1 MQALPPPIDVAYDT
15 EIFPN
20 FFSCVVSPLD
30 LNDPTQWRYEIS
42 ERRNDGPV
50 FVHALRSGYWK
61 RMFGF
66 FSLNFD
72 SPLIHHLVKL
82 IEKGETNAAVLTH
95 ALKMLA
101 NEIIAAGSRWSHR
114 VHWRDEIVKQGDL
127 YLIHHFDNPSR
138 STSLKTLEFNL
149 RARHVQDL
157 PFPHDEPLL
166 PWQMNVVLDYNAN
179 DTAET
184 KRFAHESR
192 EMIAFRDSL
201 GPKFLNYNDPK
212 IGTSFFVDR
221 LEARAPGS
229 CYDENRKPRQTW
241 RTSVDLSHVILP
253 WITFER
259 PENQAVLDRLKSTV
273 LSADEIKV
281 SEGAPAKVATKGV
294 FKNLTSTV
302 DGFTFVFGTGGL
314 HGSVSRRIAK
324 ADATHEIADIDVTGY
339 YPRIAIVNGFYPE
352 HLGPI
357 FVEIYKELM
366 EERVTA
372 KDAGE
377 FVKADALKLANNGVY
392 GNSNNYFG
400 PFLDPQYT
408 MKITINGQLM
418 LVVAA
423 EQFLKIPGLEI
434 LQANTDGLTMRFPR
448 NQRARFDAVCEW
460 WQRGTGMRLEEKQY
474 DTMWIRDVNAY
485 LARYS
490 QDEINKG
497 DKGKYKSKNAY
508 DFELKVGN
516 QKAWHKDHSGL
527 IIPKAARAV
536 MAEGKDLVTFISN
549 HPDPYDFMIREK
561 VTGQSRLTLADGTP
575 CQQTTRY
582 YIAHDGQAMFKHMPP
597 LAKAPG
603 VWRKSAVHAEGQAT
617 AYGTKGALKCSICG
631 DHGPTF
637 KFKYEFDAHNSD
649 AHTFKVKVC
658 NIFDGGSLPG
668 LDLNYYLQETRKL
681 LLQ

>member
-1 MQALPPPIDVAYDT
+1 MSIDVVYDT
-15 EIFPN
+15 EAFPN
-20 FFSCVVSPLD
+20 FYSCVVTPLD
-30 LNDPTQWRYEIS
+30 PADNTKWRYEIS

-50 FVHALRSGYWK
+50 LAYALGSGYWR

-66 FSLNFD
+66 NSLNYD
-72 SPLIHHLVKL
+72 SPILHHMVKL
-82 IEKGETNAAVLTH
+82 INKGETDPVTITR
-95 ALKMLA
+95 ALKTLS
-101 NEIIAAGSRWSHR
+101 NEIIDASSRWSHR
-114 VHWRDEIVKQGDL
+114 VHWRNELVKQADL
-127 YLIHHFDNPSR
+127 YLMHHFDNPSR
-138 STSLKTLEFNL
+138 ATSLKTLEFNM
-149 RARHVQDL
+149 RARRVQDL
-157 PFPHDEPLL
+157 PFPHDVPLL
-166 PWQMNVVLDYNAN
+166 PWQMDIVLDYNGN
-179 DTAET
+179 DTDET
-184 KRFAHESR
+184 KHFAHHSQK
-192 EMIAFRDSL
+192 MIEFRDSL
-201 GPKFLNYNDPK
+201 GPKFINYSDPK

-221 LEARAPGS
+221 LEARSPGS

-241 RTSVDLSHVILP
+241 RSSIDLNKVVLP
-253 WITFER
+253 WIRFER

-273 LSADEIKV
+273 LSPDEIKV

-314 HGSVSRRIAK
+314 HGSVSRRIVR
-324 ADATHEIADIDVTGY
+324 ADATFEIADIDATGY
-339 YPRIAIVNGFYPE
+339 YPSIAIVNGFYPE
-352 HLGPI
+352 HLGPV
-357 FVEIYKELM
+357 FVEVYKELM
-366 EERVTA
+366 AERVAA

-377 FVKADALKLANNGVY
+377 LVKADALKLANNGVY

-434 LQANTDGLTMRFPR
+434 IQANTDGLTMRFPR
-448 NQRARFDAVCEW
+448 NQRHRFDAVCEW
-460 WQRGTGMRLEEKQY
+460 WTRGTGIRLEEKQY

-490 QDEINKG
+490 QDAINKG
-497 DKGKYKSKNAY
+497 DKGKFKSKNAY
-508 DFELKVGN
+508 DFELKVGD

-536 MAEGKDLVTFISN
+536 LAEDKDLVTFITN
-549 HPDPYDFMIREK
+549 HPDPWDFMIREK
-561 VTGQSRLTLADGTP
+561 VTGQTRLTLADGTS

-597 LAKAPG
+597 LPKAPT

-617 AYGTKGALKCSICG
+617 VYGEKKAFKCSICG

-637 KFKYEFDAHNSD
+637 KFKHEFQAHNSEH
-649 AHTFKVKVC
+649 HTFKVKVC
-658 NIFDGGSLPG
+658 NVYDGGPLPG
-668 LDLNYYLQETRKL
+668 LDFNYYLQETRKL